1 MLVDP
6 QNPDILA
13 IAEVEFQ
20 ASTGQLYV
28 SRDGGRTWAETPANA
43 VPPGTRA
50 CGAPWSAAPR
60 CSPPPSGP
68 CSPRFVLGDDRG
80 QRPEVTDDFEASGLS
95 HLLIVSRGRASFVV
109 AEARQAGGV
118 RPAASPFADVPKLL
132 SHVKGSEP
140 RGAVRR
146 PPP

>member
-60 CSPPPSGP
+60 CSPPASGP

-95 HLLIVSRGRASFVV
+95 HLLIVCRMGERASWSPRR
-109 AEARQAGGV
+109 ARQAECG
-118 RPAASPFADVPKLL
+118 L
-132 SHVKGSEP
+132 
-140 RGAVRR
+140 
-146 PPP
+146 PPPLSPTFRSS